1 MAIEGLRRFFNIAV
15 FSSLMIN
22 RAISDR
28 IALEPQLSFSF
39 LLFTPKTGKS
49 HLAFGLSN
57 YQSEVFDTLSIEA
70 RSQVSD
76 HVKLLG
82 LNGILN
88 LQQIITATA
97 IHGSSLHERSG
108 TKDTVKFKTYKR
120 VFEERQLTHQSPGHL
135 CILPAYTCIPV
146 EVLLSQDLANETKQY
161 KGCRLRRVDGN
172 SSHASDISQM
182 SAINCEL
189 Y

>member
-1 MAIEGLRRFFNIAV
+1 MAIEGLSLCFNIAT

-39 LLFTPKTGKS
+39 LLFTPKTGKTY
-49 HLAFGLSN
+49 LAFGFAKLSVRGSW
-57 YQSEVFDTLSIEA
+57 YTVYRR

-88 LQQIITATA
+88 LQQIITDTA
-97 IHGSSLHERSG
+97 IHGSCLRERSG
-108 TKDTVKFKTYKR
+108 TKYTVKFKTYKR
-120 VFEERQLTHQSPGHL
+120 VFGERQLTHQSPGHL
-135 CILPAYTCIPV
+135 CILPAYTCIPF

-161 KGCRLRRVDGN
+161 KGCRLIRIVDWN
-172 SSHASDISQM
+172 SGHRTFHQ
-182 SAINCEL
+182 CQR
-189 Y
+189 